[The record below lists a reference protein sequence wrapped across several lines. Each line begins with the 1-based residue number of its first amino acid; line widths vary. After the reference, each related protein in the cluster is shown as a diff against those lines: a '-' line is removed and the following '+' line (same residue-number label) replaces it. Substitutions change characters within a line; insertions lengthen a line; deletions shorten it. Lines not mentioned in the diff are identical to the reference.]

1 MSSRVQISHC
11 LDSPSQVKPELNIQ
25 TLKVGYQFLK
35 NTKKSMLVF
44 VNITEID
51 RPEYPLSTGGV
62 WSDRCVGHVTS
73 ETVLNVSS

>member
-1 MSSRVQISHC
+1 
-11 LDSPSQVKPELNIQ
+11 
-25 TLKVGYQFLK
+25 
-35 NTKKSMLVF
+35 MLVF

-73 ETVLNVSS
+73 ETVLNVSSWVEGPVGTRVRVDVRISSGR